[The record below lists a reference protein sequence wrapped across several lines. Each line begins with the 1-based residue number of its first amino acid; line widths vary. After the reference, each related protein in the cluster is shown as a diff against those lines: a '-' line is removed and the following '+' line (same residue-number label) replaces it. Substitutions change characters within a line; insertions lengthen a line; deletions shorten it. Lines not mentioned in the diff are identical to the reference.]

1 MEETPGLRLV
11 MMVVASAAL
20 VQFIVLAILVVDDIW
35 MEVIMS
41 MAVGHSVM
49 IVIIV
54 MVVGFPSM
62 TALFKFVDDLER
74 VLMLVILFVEVMV
87 MVLMMWH
94 VTMGH
99 ELVRVMPVSR
109 SMVCDVSAKDR
120 MRMSEGALFERTAS

>member
-1 MEETPGLRLV
+1 

-41 MAVGHSVM
+41 MAVRHSVM

-87 MVLMMWH
+87 MGLMKLQCQFH
-94 VTMGH
+94 ENSIVTDD
-99 ELVRVMPVSR
+99 ETRP
-109 SMVCDVSAKDR
+109 
-120 MRMSEGALFERTAS
+120 MR